1 MAIISQQVLSV
12 ADVLK
17 EQLVIPEF
25 QRPYKWRAKHVNQLL
40 DDIINHQI
48 KSCYRL
54 GSVVLYQALEGDNTP
69 EGQAVTK
76 DSLSIVDGQQRLLT
90 LTLICTVIEELLN
103 AENNSA
109 NCKNANAETPEA
121 KLLSHKFTSRISI
134 TNLKHNAKV
143 IESRLKPLASNEQH
157 QLTELRDF
165 VLHKCQLITVTLDN
179 LSEAFQFFDSQNARG
194 KALAPYDLLKAYHLR
209 EMMQGTDEAERLA
222 YVGAWEQGVN
232 PDNNMPSLHTIMGE
246 LLFRMRRWTDGD
258 CGIQFSRHN
267 IEVFKGINLDTSNY
281 RYVES
286 MLALD
291 YSVDK
296 YNSDPIRQWDK
307 QYKQYPFQVDQVM
320 INGKRFFDYIQ
331 HYIGLY
337 HQLFKAENAPLADI
351 LVSYTKYDGSGR
363 KGDRYVKNLF
373 VCALMYYYDKFGDIE
388 LNKAADL
395 CFIWSYRLR
404 LDLQRIGIESVD
416 NHARSSNGLFKIINK
431 AIHPQQV
438 LSFNMSAVSSVK
450 FSNAQAVTEQFER
463 LGYYVQPKDKPNEQ
477 AQQAGEK

>member
-1 MAIISQQVLSV
+1 MGIISQQVLSV

-40 DDIINHQI
+40 DDIINHQV

-54 GSVVLYQALEGDNTP
+54 GSVVLYQALEGDKTP

-76 DSLSIVDGQQRLLT
+76 DALSIVDGQQRLLT
-90 LTLICTVIEELLN
+90 LTLIVAVIEALLD
-103 AENNSA
+103 AKS
-109 NCKNANAETPEA
+109 KNGKGKTSDA
-121 KLLSHKFTSRISI
+121 KLLSHAFTSRISI

-143 IESRLKPLASNEQH
+143 IESRLAPLAKKDNQH
-157 QLTELRDF
+157 QLIELREF
-165 VLHKCQLITVTLDN
+165 VLHKCELITVTLDN

-222 YVGAWEQGVN
+222 YVDAWEQGVN

-267 IEVFKGINLDTSNY
+267 IEVFKGINLDTTNY

-307 QYKQYPFQVDQVM
+307 QHKQYPFQVDQVM

-331 HYIGLY
+331 HYIDLY

-388 LNKAADL
+388 LSKAADL
-395 CFIWSYRLR
+395 CFVWSYRLR

-438 LSFNMSAVSSVK
+438 LSFNMPTVSSVK
-450 FSNAQAVTEQFER
+450 FSNAQAVTDEFER
-463 LGYYVQPKDKPNEQ
+463 LGYYVKSKEK
-477 AQQAGEK
+477 AQQEGEK